1 MQNKIKVLVA
11 GRSKDGIEQLQKVIK
26 NPSLDV
32 STRHISNGHSNPLY
46 GLESNPDILVFHLSS
61 VGEEEIASL
70 LVNSIEQRRAT
81 IVIGPS
87 DNVTC
92 MRQAMKAGVS
102 DYLEAP
108 LNEAELHASIN
119 RIIAETRSSD
129 GEEKADAE
137 IIAVVSAKGG
147 SGASFLAANL
157 AHVMCTAQGN
167 RVALIDLDLQFGS
180 LAQYLDME
188 PEHGFMPALDM
199 AEHLDE
205 TAANAYM
212 AKHSSGLRLLSPLE
226 EEVILSR
233 DVPLDHFGRLLD
245 LLRKGYDRIVI
256 DLPRHIDEL
265 SAEVYERADH
275 ILLVTQQEIASV
287 RDARRLRR
295 LIRNELSIPDERISL
310 VVNRYDKN
318 SIVELD
324 DISRTLKIAKD
335 DMIIVPNSYRNV
347 AESITVGVPMFDHSR
362 GSSVTKALMKMNAR
376 LEGFESKSED
386 TAIRRVLSGFI
397 GG

>member
-1 MQNKIKVLVA
+1 M
-11 GRSKDGIEQLQKVIK
+11 
-26 NPSLDV
+26 PSLSV
-32 STRHISNGHSNPLY
+32 SARHISNGHSNPLY
-46 GLESNPDILVFHLSS
+46 GLESYPDILVFHLSS

-81 IVIGPS
+81 IVIGPA

-119 RIIAETRSSD
+119 RIVAETLQPLS
-129 GEEKADAE
+129 GQQNDAE
-137 IIAVVSAKGG
+137 VIAVVSAKGG

-157 AHVMCTAQGN
+157 AHVMCTADGH

-180 LAQYLDME
+180 LAQYLDIE

-212 AKHSSGLRLLSPLE
+212 AKHPSGLRLLSPME
-226 EEVILSR
+226 DEVILPR
-233 DVPLDHFGRLLD
+233 DVPLDHFGCLLD
-245 LLRKGYDRIVI
+245 LLKKSYDRIVI
-256 DLPRHIDEL
+256 DLPRQIDEL

-287 RDARRLRR
+287 RDAQRLRR
-295 LIRNELSIPDERISL
+295 LLRTELSIPDERLAL

-324 DISRTLKIAKD
+324 DISRSLKIAKE
-335 DMIIVPNSYRNV
+335 DMIIVPNSYRHV
-347 AESITVGVPMFDHSR
+347 AESINVGVPMFDHSR
-362 GSSVTKALMKMNAR
+362 GSAVTKALMKMNAR

-386 TAIRRVLSGFI
+386 TGIRRVLSGFI